1 MIGKGNKIK
10 SVSQKIKLFAYKTL
24 ASIWYFFKSKDSSEV
39 ILLDKSLYDFLSR
52 KMNKTW
58 TTLQFSSIEPLQK

>member
-52 KMNKTW
+52 KMNKT
-58 TTLQFSSIEPLQK
+58 